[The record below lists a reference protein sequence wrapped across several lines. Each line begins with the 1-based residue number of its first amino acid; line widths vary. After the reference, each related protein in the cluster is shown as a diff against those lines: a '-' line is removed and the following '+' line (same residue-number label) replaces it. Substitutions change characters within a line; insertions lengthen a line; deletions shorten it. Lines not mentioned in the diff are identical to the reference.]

1 MTRCP
6 YKKRSLDLRSHWG
19 APSAGGGRGQG
30 EASLSQ
36 GIPTLA
42 GNSGARGRLL
52 SERPREHSPTDAS
65 PPDFQPPEPGVAES
79 APRSP
84 WYFGEKPEE
93 TDALP
98 PEVTGLQF

>member
-1 MTRCP
+1 M
-6 YKKRSLDLRSHWG
+6 
-19 APSAGGGRGQG
+19 PSAGGGRGQR
-30 EASLSQ
+30 EASPSQ

-65 PPDFQPPEPGVAES
+65 PPDCQPPEPGAAES

-98 PEVTGLQF
+98 PRSVGSSFDSVIICDSDGGGSRF